1 MNWRPCHWGSC
12 AVHFSRDFCI
22 AMPWGK
28 MRNIVD
34 KQVRTI
40 RQEIFTLNLSCYDFS
55 YAVEKYSFNLLTF
68 LLHLKRKGQR
78 EFEERKIRVG
88 EIIYWFS
95 RVHSSHLFVWYSVK
109 CISDFQ
115 RVIYWYPDFV
125 RTCQSIKIQ
134 RILHST
140 SYELVNLGRRHKAL
154 NSWNNLVILYL
165 ETLNDRQ
172 LPFHRWREN

>member
-1 MNWRPCHWGSC
+1 
-12 AVHFSRDFCI
+12 
-22 AMPWGK
+22 MPWAK

-55 YAVEKYSFNLLTF
+55 YAVEKYLFNFLTF
-68 LLHLKRKGQR
+68 LLQLKRKGQR
-78 EFEERKIRVG
+78 GFEERKITVG
-88 EIIYWFS
+88 EMIYWFS
-95 RVHSSHLFVWYSVK
+95 RAHSSHLLVWYSVK
-109 CISDFQ
+109 YISDFQ

-134 RILHST
+134 RVLHSS

-154 NSWNNLVILYL
+154 NNWNNLVILYL

-172 LPFHRWREN
+172 LPFHR

>member
-1 MNWRPCHWGSC
+1 M
-12 AVHFSRDFCI
+12 HFSRDFCI
-22 AMPWGK
+22 TMPWGK

-88 EIIYWFS
+88 EIIY
-95 RVHSSHLFVWYSVK
+95 
-109 CISDFQ
+109 
-115 RVIYWYPDFV
+115 
-125 RTCQSIKIQ
+125 
-134 RILHST
+134 
-140 SYELVNLGRRHKAL
+140 
-154 NSWNNLVILYL
+154 
-165 ETLNDRQ
+165 
-172 LPFHRWREN
+172 

>member
-1 MNWRPCHWGSC
+1 
-12 AVHFSRDFCI
+12 
-22 AMPWGK
+22 MPWEK

-55 YAVEKYSFNLLTF
+55 YAVEKYLFNFLTF
-68 LLHLKRKGQR
+68 LLQLKRKGQR
-78 EFEERKIRVG
+78 GFEERKITVG
-88 EIIYWFS
+88 EMIYWFS
-95 RVHSSHLFVWYSVK
+95 RAHSSHLFVWYSVK
-109 CISDFQ
+109 YISDFQ

-134 RILHST
+134 RILHNSG
-140 SYELVNLGRRHKAL
+140 YELVNLGRRHKAL

-165 ETLNDRQ
+165 KTLNDRQ
-172 LPFHRWREN
+172 LPFHR